1 MGLKAAEATHN
12 INNAFG
18 PGTSNST
25 VQWGFKKFCKG
36 DQSLKDEEC
45 NGWPS
50 KIDKD
55 QLRAIIKADPFT
67 TIQDVAKKL
76 SIDQSMVIWHL
87 KQSGKVKTLDKWV
100 PNELTTNQKI
110 HRFEVSSSLI
120 LGNNNEPF
128 LDQIVT
134 CDEKWILYDNQQ

>member
-76 SIDQSMVIWHL
+76 NIDQSMVIWHL

-100 PNELTTNQKI
+100 PNELTINQKKKKN
-110 HRFEVSSSLI
+110 HFEVSSSLI
-120 LGNNNEPF
+120 LCNNNEPIP
-128 LDQIVT
+128 D
-134 CDEKWILYDNQQ
+134 